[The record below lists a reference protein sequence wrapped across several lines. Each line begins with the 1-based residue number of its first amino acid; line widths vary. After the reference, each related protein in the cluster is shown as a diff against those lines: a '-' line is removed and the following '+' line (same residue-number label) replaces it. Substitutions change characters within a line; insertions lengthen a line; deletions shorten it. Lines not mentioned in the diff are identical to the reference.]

1 MSEYDDDLYDDD
13 DDDSEFARGALVE
26 AVQNQIDAGDP
37 PAAKATFNKLTLVGY
52 ERQDVLNLM
61 GQVLAVEVYN
71 MMTENRAFNLEWYES
86 ALRAFPELPAELR
99 QGEDE

>member
-52 ERQDVLNLM
+52 ERQDILNLM

-71 MMTENRAFNLEWYES
+71 MMTEKRAFNLEWYES
-86 ALRAFPELPAELR
+86 ALRALPELPAELR